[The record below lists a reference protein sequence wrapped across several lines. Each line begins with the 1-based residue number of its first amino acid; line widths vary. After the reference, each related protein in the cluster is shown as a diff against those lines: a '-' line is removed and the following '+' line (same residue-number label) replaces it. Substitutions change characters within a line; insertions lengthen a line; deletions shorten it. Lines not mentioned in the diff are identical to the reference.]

1 MKRIFLI
8 DDEILITKL
17 YGEQLKRSG
26 FAVTS
31 ASNTKEAIDALAQA
45 KPDLVVLDYKLPDLD
60 GQYFLSMLKEKPET
74 NSVPV
79 IIFTN
84 YPEEAER
91 QQFEELGIT
100 EFLVKSEVSPREL
113 AEKIKEILGEK
124 TSN

>member
-1 MKRIFLI
+1 MKQIFI
-8 DDEILITKL
+8 VDDEILITKL

-31 ASNTKEAIDALAQA
+31 ASNTKEAIDALNKV

-60 GQYFLSMLKEKPET
+60 GQYFLSILKEKPET
-74 NSVPV
+74 ASVPV
-79 IIFTN
+79 IVFTN

-91 QQFEELGIT
+91 QQFGELGIS

-113 AEKIKEILGEK
+113 VEKIEKILG
-124 TSN
+124 

>member
-17 YGEQLKRSG
+17 YGEQLKRRG

-31 ASNTKEAIDALAQA
+31 ASSTKEAIDALNQF

-60 GQYFLSMLKEKPET
+60 GQYFLSILKEKPET
-74 NSVPV
+74 ASVPV

-91 QQFEELGIT
+91 QQFEELGIR

-113 AEKIKEILGEK
+113 AEKIKEILGEE